1 MSHDTFEKDE
11 WMRMKRQGKRSHNK
25 YSQKCKQVAEM
36 CKQEIS
42 GELNIDTFVNRK
54 EL

>member
-1 MSHDTFEKDE
+1 
-11 WMRMKRQGKRSHNK
+11 
-25 YSQKCKQVAEM
+25 VAEM

-54 EL
+54 ELWRVNKFMYLRVCINFVVCQQSNALPSLTQMM